1 MLSPALLEARVY
13 APQGI
18 ANNTNQKESMLTDEQ
33 LNRLEDQ
40 ITEEKKTVDFD
51 TREFTIEFLV
61 KKYMDN
67 SDSGENDIFVPDYQR
82 EFVWDAERQSKL
94 IESITLG
101 LPIPIIF
108 LAEDQ
113 NGRLE
118 IVDGSQRIRTLAAFL
133 SGELKLEGLE
143 KLTEMN
149 GIRFDDFPASRKRKI
164 NNTAIR
170 MIVLSDAATE
180 DVRNDLFERINRGSD
195 LLRNM
200 EKRKGSKQGRFTD
213 LIYKECA
220 KNPLLAPLTPLAKSV
235 INRQEKEELILR
247 FFAFSEQYPHY
258 SRIAY
263 GVSSA
268 LDDYMKEKNNSL
280 SQKEE
285 ETMTEDFQL
294 MLKYVKA
301 SFQFG
306 FTAGK
311 GKYVSRPMFEAIS
324 VGVHLALKTRPDLPQ
339 QEVDI
344 ERWMK
349 DSTFRSV
356 ISGERQT
363 HSAKKIL
370 ARVEYVRDQLLRT
383 K

>member
-1 MLSPALLEARVY
+1 
-13 APQGI
+13 
-18 ANNTNQKESMLTDEQ
+18 MLTEEK

-61 KKYMDN
+61 KKYLEN
-67 SDSGENDIFVPDYQR
+67 LEKGENDIFVPEYQR
-82 EFVWDAERQSKL
+82 EFVWDVERQSKL

-108 LAEDQ
+108 LAEDK

-133 SGELKLEGLE
+133 SGELRLEGLE

-149 GIRFDDFPASRKRKI
+149 GIQFEDLPASRKRKI

-195 LLRNM
+195 LLRSM
-200 EKRKGSKQGRFTD
+200 EKRKGSYQGRFTD

-220 KNPLLAPLTPLAKSV
+220 KNTLLAPLAPLAKSV
-235 INRQEKEELILR
+235 VNRQEHEELILR
-247 FFAFSEQYPHY
+247 FFAFSNQYPNY
-258 SRIAY
+258 GRVSY
-263 GVSSA
+263 GVSDA
-268 LDDYMKEKNNSL
+268 LDTYMKEKNETL
-280 SQKEE
+280 SPEERDEMSTSFKQMLEYVQKS
-285 ETMTEDFQL
+285 F
-294 MLKYVKA
+294 KY
-301 SFQFG
+301 G
-306 FTAGK
+306 FTGGK
-311 GKYVSRPMFEAIS
+311 ERYVSRPVFEAIS
-324 VGVHLALKTRPDLPQ
+324 VGVHLALKARPELAPREID
-339 QEVDI
+339 VAK
-344 ERWMK
+344 WMR
-349 DSTFRSV
+349 DPEFRAVVS
-356 ISGERQT
+356 SERQT

-370 ARVEYVRDQLLRT
+370 ERIEYVRDQLLNGQ
-383 K
+383 